1 MDMKT
6 ISKCLILF
14 CFTTIIWSCSDG
26 DFDPNANAIL
36 LTGTDTSPVVT
47 FPVDDTPST
56 YYVSSSTTY
65 KVEEDVVVNY
75 ELSTDAVAAYN
86 EKNKTNY
93 FAVPDASVKLLDT
106 QDVIEAGKAAS
117 TGIRVQLVSTE
128 NWVDG
133 RAYVV
138 PISIK
143 EVKGGNLNI
152 LKSSKT
158 ILLRVSRKMI
168 FNSLNVANSSLYST
182 YDWGR
187 SEGKSAIPL
196 PKFTCEIK
204 VFLTE
209 DAPARIRRLC
219 NWGGVGQNML
229 RFGENGTNR
238 NALQWVCPAG
248 NIVSKTLFAPNRWYT
263 VSLTFD
269 GSTYVMY
276 VDGVKDGELG
286 AAADFAFSFFE
297 IGMSWAGYTS
307 SQMVRGRIAE
317 VKLWNRAL
325 VSSEIQMGMCAIDPN
340 SEGLIGYWKMNEG
353 DGHVFHDSSPSQMH
367 MDWSDT
373 WRSPYED
380 DVYQNYDKSS
390 SVSWIVDDNN
400 SCNQ

>member
-1 MDMKT
+1 MKT
-6 ISKCLILF
+6 RNKYLIIL
-14 CFTTIIWSCSDG
+14 CCAAMGWSCSDG
-26 DFDPNANAIL
+26 DFDPDANTIL
-36 LTGTDTSPVVT
+36 LTGTNKSPVVT
-47 FPVDDTPST
+47 FPVEDTPST
-56 YYVSSSTTY
+56 YYLSSSTAY
-65 KVEEDVVVNY
+65 QVEEDVVVNY
-75 ELSTDAVAAYN
+75 GINTDAVAIYN
-86 EKNKTNY
+86 EQNKTSY
-93 FAVPDASVKLLDT
+93 FAVPDASVTLLET

-128 NWVDG
+128 DWVDG
-133 RAYVV
+133 RAYVIPV
-138 PISIK
+138 SIK
-143 EVKGGNLNI
+143 SIEGGGLHV
-152 LKSSKT
+152 LESSKT
-158 ILLRVSRKMI
+158 IYLRVSRKMI
-168 FNSLNVANSSLYST
+168 FNSLDVSAPNLYST
-182 YDWGR
+182 YDWER
-187 SEGKSAIPL
+187 SEGKSAISL
-196 PKFTCEIK
+196 SKFTCEIK

-229 RFGENGTNR
+229 RFGENGTDR
-238 NALQWVCPAG
+238 NSLQWVCPAG

-307 SQMVRGRIAE
+307 SQRTEGRIAE

-340 SEGLIGYWKMNEG
+340 SDGLIGYWKMDEG
-353 DGHVFHDSSPSQMH
+353 EGHIFNDSSPSGMH

-373 WRSPYED
+373 WRSPTES
-380 DVYQNYDKSS
+380 DVYQNYDKSGY
-390 SVSWIVDDNN
+390 VSWIIDDHN